1 MQAPPQTL
9 ASLCAQKDMPVAD
22 ALMKATGG
30 CGPAV
35 CREVAFRAFGTEE
48 VYAAAMTEAQR
59 TALAARLE
67 ELADRVARQRHAHCC
82 GERRGQARRILF
94 CAPAPVWRYM
104 LACAL

>member
-9 ASLCAQKDMPVAD
+9 ASLCAQKDMPVVD

-59 TALAARLE
+59 TAL
-67 ELADRVARQRHAHCC
+67 
-82 GERRGQARRILF
+82 RRGWKNCRPCGAPTARPLL
-94 CAPAPVWRYM
+94 W
-104 LACAL
+104 